1 MVPVIEASGVGWRGF
16 CVSGGEEAAAEHSN
30 RPASR
35 VETKRQSRR

>member
-30 RPASR
+30 SPAPG
-35 VETKRQSRR
+35 

>member
-1 MVPVIEASGVGWRGF
+1 MVPVIEASRVGWRGL

-30 RPASR
+30 GPASR